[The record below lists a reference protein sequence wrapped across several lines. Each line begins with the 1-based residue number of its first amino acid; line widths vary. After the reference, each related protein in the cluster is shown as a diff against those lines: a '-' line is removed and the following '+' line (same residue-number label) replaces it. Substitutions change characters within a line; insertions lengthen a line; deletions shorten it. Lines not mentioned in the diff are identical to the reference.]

1 MPVPND
7 PKVRTLRARIA
18 GATRQGNAVLA
29 ENARHEL
36 DVLLAEQALRQSLPL
51 LTCDERAAL
60 ALVAMGA
67 KP

>member
-7 PKVRTLRARIA
+7 PHVRSLRARIA
-18 GATRQGNAVLA
+18 GATNQGNAALA
-29 ENARHEL
+29 EQARHEL

-51 LTCDERAAL
+51 LTRRERTKL
-60 ALVAMGA
+60 ALIALDV